1 MQPQDPALQ
10 PLWDI
15 FDANWGAPPAVNQD
29 GYGYALANDDDDEDG
44 GSGGGMASAGE
55 CEPEESPAALAD
67 AAESFAPIMT
77 EESQPLT
84 PTVLEDSQVVAETTL
99 DSPTV
104 PEMDGLEL
112 DLDQDSQPRN
122 DIGVASLA
130 APTESPA
137 ASPSDAR
144 SDTASDSCG
153 HTGASRSKDMTEI
166 LKKIQQARW
175 RLLPGIVFGLGSKVN
190 FCCNHSL
197 AYHCLS
203 REPWSR
209 WGMGYPSFGPPIVHQ
224 TIETH

>member
-10 PLWDI
+10 PLWNILDT
-15 FDANWGAPPAVNQD
+15 NWGAPPAVNQD
-29 GYGYALANDDDDEDG
+29 GYALANDDDEDG

-67 AAESFAPIMT
+67 AAESSAPIMT

-112 DLDQDSQPRN
+112 ELDYFDQDSQPRN
-122 DIGVASLA
+122 DIGFTSLA
-130 APTESPA
+130 SPTESRA

-153 HTGASRSKDMTEI
+153 HTGASSSKDTTEI

-175 RLLPGIVFGLGSKVN
+175 RLLPRIVFGLGSKVN
-190 FCCNHSL
+190 SCCNHSL

-203 REPWSR
+203 REPLR
-209 WGMGYPSFGPPIVHQ
+209 PCGMGYPSFGPPIVPNH
-224 TIETH
+224 